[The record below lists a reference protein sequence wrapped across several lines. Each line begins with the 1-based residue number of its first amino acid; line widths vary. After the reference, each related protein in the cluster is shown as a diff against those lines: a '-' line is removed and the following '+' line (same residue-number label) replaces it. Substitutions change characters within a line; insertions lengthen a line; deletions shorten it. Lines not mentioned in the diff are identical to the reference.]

1 MAFYPRNVGEIY
13 PNIEVSITAAL
24 SPGVV
29 ANNTT
34 VQVSAACTV
43 GGAAAGPSN
52 ATFALGDNLEVI
64 APAAAA
70 LNGIVVT
77 ASPSATPGT
86 CVVSFQNNTGAG
98 ITPVASTKYTI
109 LAKRFPPT
117 FF

>member
-1 MAFYPRNVGEIY
+1 LSHGFGRIAGGDGEVLNPDGNVDVDG
-13 PNIEVSITAAL
+13 T
-24 SPGVV
+24 
-29 ANNTT
+29 
-34 VQVSAACTV
+34 